1 MINFSCSWPKL
12 AVKIAKTP
20 RGPDKRVKELL
31 EKLAKELRSTDDYVN
46 EQIEEVS
53 KCYLDLVDITRTIT
67 MEMDGRSYTLS
78 EENVLNT
85 VIEASN
91 DNLFTIVEYC
101 KQRNEGFKNDIQW
114 IGKMLGFELSDQI
127 PPELPPKKTNTDAL
141 TNEIEKLKLELDE
154 QKNINHELEL
164 TKCNI
169 ELQLENAFLE
179 RKLVKDQY
187 DDQSRSMTTLKYK
200 LQQGRCCLAFIIL
213 TLQKRHVKHNTK

>member
-1 MINFSCSWPKL
+1 
-12 AVKIAKTP
+12 
-20 RGPDKRVKELL
+20 
-31 EKLAKELRSTDDYVN
+31 
-46 EQIEEVS
+46 
-53 KCYLDLVDITRTIT
+53 
-67 MEMDGRSYTLS
+67 
-78 EENVLNT
+78 
-85 VIEASN
+85 
-91 DNLFTIVEYC
+91 
-101 KQRNEGFKNDIQW
+101 
-114 IGKMLGFELSDQI
+114 MLGFELSDQI

-200 LQQGRCCLAFIIL
+200 LQQGRCCLTFIIL